1 MKNGNQINVTLK
13 DDNMLLFKGIV
24 GQIEF
29 EDDNFLKFTYITK
42 RGGISSML
50 VDKRFHNV
58 EVIKK
63 QVMLDRE
70 ESKRRLEEAS
80 VVIVINFPRH

>member
-1 MKNGNQINVTLK
+1 MPFTGEEFGYPKHCSYIHDVNELKHTVMKEGNQINVTWK
-13 DDNMLLFKGIV
+13 DDNMLLFKGII

-58 EVIKK
+58 E
-63 QVMLDRE
+63 
-70 ESKRRLEEAS
+70 
-80 VVIVINFPRH
+80 IVS

>member
-1 MKNGNQINVTLK
+1 MKEGNQINVTWK
-13 DDNMLLFKGIV
+13 DDNMLLFKGII

-58 EVIKK
+58 EVIK
-63 QVMLDRE
+63 
-70 ESKRRLEEAS
+70 
-80 VVIVINFPRH
+80 